1 MSKSSRRCKHCKGKG
16 IIVTRTSNNIIIKII
31 CFKCEGAGIELSS
44 EIEEQFKD
52 SAEFDG
58 TISHKGDNN
67 FIEFEEDDY
76 EY

>member
-1 MSKSSRRCKHCKGKG
+1 MSKLSIKCKHCKGKG
-16 IIVTRTSNNIIIKII
+16 TIVVKTLHNNNSEIE
-31 CFKCEGAGIELSS
+31 CFKCEGAGIQFSS

-58 TISHKGDNN
+58 TISHVGDSN